1 MVKKQAVLLIHGIG
15 DQKPLETLRKFVTAA
30 WTRNGKVH
38 SDFAGDH
45 YWSKPDDIS
54 ESFELRKFTTP
65 QNRSRVSTDF
75 FELYWAHLM
84 EGTTYG
90 HVFAWI
96 KTLMLRKPGSLSTQ
110 LKPVY
115 WFLWVAALLALT
127 LIIYTG
133 VSLDG
138 KERLLPAWASTLI
151 TLLLVPAVGFVV
163 KNVVGDAARYLHV
176 APANVQSRHAIRH
189 AGVKVLEELHKR
201 GYSRIVVVGH
211 SLGSVIGYDLL
222 KHAWPLYNSK
232 KPCADDAPHAELD
245 GLEAMLQPG
254 KELNRQDFRAAQ
266 ARYLEEL
273 QGKERVNDWR
283 VTDFV
288 TLGSPLAHADVLLAQ
303 DEKDFA
309 RRRKSYELPSCPP
322 ELETQ
327 KYPDGSI
334 RHGIAYPLKG
344 DNRVP
349 NHAAL
354 FAATRWT
361 NLFFP
366 CKGVVKG
373 DVVGGPVAQ
382 LFGAGV
388 EDIAVSTTIKGG
400 YLSHTHYWSF
410 GEQETRD
417 KPLPGHIEALCRAID
432 IANDGYQ
439 DPPPKSAQRERADE
453 AA

>member
-38 SDFAGDH
+38 NDFAGDH
-45 YWSKPDDIS
+45 FWSKPDDIS

-90 HVFAWI
+90 HVVAWI
-96 KTLMLRKPGSLSTQ
+96 RTLMLRKPGTLSPQ

-133 VSLDG
+133 TAIDD
-138 KERLLPAWASTLI
+138 KNPMLPAWASTLI
-151 TLLLVPAVGFVV
+151 TLALVPAVGFIV

-201 GYSRIVVVGH
+201 GYSRIIVVGH

-222 KHAWPLYNSK
+222 KHAWPMYNSK
-232 KPCADDAPHAELD
+232 KPSTDNPPSAELD
-245 GLEAMLQPG
+245 ALEAQLQPG
-254 KELNRQDFRAAQ
+254 KTLDLAAFRAGQ
-266 ARYLEEL
+266 ARYLAEL
-273 QGKERVNDWR
+273 QGKDRDNEWR
-283 VTDFV
+283 VTDFI
-288 TLGSPLAHADVLLAQ
+288 TLGSPLAHADVLLAA
-303 DEKDFA
+303 DGEDFK
-309 RRRKSYELPSCPP
+309 RRRASYELPSCPP

-327 KYPDGSI
+327 KYPDGTV
-334 RHGIAYPLKG
+334 RHGFAYPLKG
-344 DNRVP
+344 DSRVP

-366 CKGVVKG
+366 CKSVFFG
-373 DVVGGPVAQ
+373 DVVGGPVAR

-388 EDIAVSTTIKGG
+388 ADVPVSTTINRGF
-400 YLSHTHYWSF
+400 LTHTHYWSF
-410 GEQETRD
+410 GDAAATG
-417 KPLPGHIEALCRAID
+417 PLPKHIDALCRAID

-439 DPPPKSAQRERADE
+439 DPPQP
-453 AA
+453 

>member
-15 DQKPLETLRKFVTAA
+15 DQKPLETLRKFVTAV
-30 WTRNGKVH
+30 WTRNGRVH
-38 SDFAGDH
+38 NEYTGSH

-65 QNRSRVSTDF
+65 QNHSRVSTDF

-90 HVFAWI
+90 HVVAWL
-96 KTLMLRKPGSLSTQ
+96 KTLMLRRPGTLSAQ

-115 WFLWVAALLALT
+115 WFLWAATLLALT

-133 VSLDG
+133 LNIRENDP
-138 KERLLPAWASTLI
+138 LLPAWASTLI
-151 TLLLVPAVGFVV
+151 TLLLVPAIGFVV

-201 GYSRIVVVGH
+201 GYSRIIVVGH

-222 KHAWPLYNSK
+222 KHAWPMYNAK
-232 KPCADDAPHAELD
+232 KPSTDKPPHAELD
-245 GLEAMLQPG
+245 ALEAQLQPG
-254 KELNRQDFRAAQ
+254 KQPDLAAFRAAQ
-266 ARYLEEL
+266 ARYLAEL
-273 QGKERVNDWR
+273 QGSERENEWR

-288 TLGSPLAHADVLLAQ
+288 TLGSPLAHADVLLAADQ
-303 DEKDFA
+303 DDFRQ
-309 RRRKSYELPSCPP
+309 RRASYELPSCPP

-327 KYPDGSI
+327 KYPDGSTL
-334 RHGIAYPLKG
+334 HGFAYPLKG
-344 DNRVP
+344 DSRVP

-361 NLFFP
+361 NLYFP
-366 CKGVVKG
+366 CKRVFAG
-373 DVVGGPVAQ
+373 DVVGGPVAP

-388 EDIAVSTTIKGG
+388 EDIEVSTTINGG

-410 GEQETRD
+410 GKEATTD
-417 KPLPGHIEALCRAID
+417 GTLPSHIESLCRAID
-432 IANDGYQ
+432 IANDGYR
-439 DPPPKSAQRERADE
+439 DPRA
-453 AA
+453 AAATP